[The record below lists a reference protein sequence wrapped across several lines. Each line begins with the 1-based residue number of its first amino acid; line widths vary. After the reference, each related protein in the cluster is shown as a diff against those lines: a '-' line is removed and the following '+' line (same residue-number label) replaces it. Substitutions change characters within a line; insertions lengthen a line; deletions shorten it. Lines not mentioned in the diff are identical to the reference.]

1 MPNNLAA
8 IAIDIPTQTL
18 TLRDARSK
26 VLMQTLVSTAKKGPG
41 ERKDSECTPRGR
53 HVIRAKIGAG
63 MPTNTVFVSRRPTGE
78 IYSPA
83 LRALYPQRDWILTRI
98 LWLSG
103 LEPGK
108 NRLGAVDTM
117 QRYIYIH
124 GAPDE
129 EAMGAPSSHGCV
141 KMRNV
146 DVLALFDLVEP
157 GTAVVISG

>member
-1 MPNNLAA
+1 MPNDAPV

-18 TLRDARSK
+18 TLRDSRGDI
-26 VLMQTLVSTAKKGPG
+26 LMQTLVSTAKKGTG
-41 ERKDSECTPRGR
+41 ERKGSERTPRGR
-53 HVIRAKIGAG
+53 HIIRAKIGVG
-63 MPTNTVFVSRRPTGE
+63 VPTNTVFVSRRPTGE
-78 IYSPA
+78 IYSRA

-117 QRYIYIH
+117 QRYVYIH

-129 EAMGAPSSHGCV
+129 DTMGVPSSHGCV
-141 KMRNV
+141 KMCNA
-146 DVLALFDLVEP
+146 DVIALFDLVAP
-157 GTAVVISG
+157 GTTVVISG